1 LFCTLSV
8 RFLGMKIELV
18 VFDLAGTTVDD
29 NIDGLPLV
37 TVALQDAFRKS
48 GFVLEPMN
56 VNAVRGMEKREAIS
70 ALLENF
76 SETRDPSLV
85 DKIFSEFRAS
95 LDQNLSKLSCEIP
108 GTTDIFRELRR
119 QKIRI
124 AVGSGFPHRV
134 VENIVKLLKWTNV
147 VDFISSAEKEGHG
160 RPHPCLIESAMKEY
174 NISNARQVVKV
185 GDTKLD
191 ILEGKNA
198 GCWTVAV
205 LTGTQEK
212 ETLIEENPDFVIDS
226 VADMSEV
233 IQKIQCFH

>member
-1 LFCTLSV
+1 
-8 RFLGMKIELV
+8 
-18 VFDLAGTTVDD
+18 
-29 NIDGLPLV
+29 
-37 TVALQDAFRKS
+37 
-48 GFVLEPMN
+48 
-56 VNAVRGMEKREAIS
+56 
-70 ALLENF
+70 
-76 SETRDPSLV
+76 
-85 DKIFSEFRAS
+85 
-95 LDQNLSKLSCEIP
+95 
-108 GTTDIFRELRR
+108 
-119 QKIRI
+119 
-124 AVGSGFPHRV
+124 
-134 VENIVKLLKWTNV
+134 VKLLKWTNV